1 MAVSYSL
8 MSSEEM
14 KLLMKV
20 ERTWASPIGLV
31 LHPEF
36 FTIDDCELGSQCLE
50 TCCRVKPPDR
60 DPFEAPIH
68 FRTTHLNIP
77 DPAVDPRN
85 RWPIAAILP
94 KTDEEA
100 VPLGTQI
107 LVNQET
113 MQKVGMVSTS
123 GKNPFEP
130 YGKLKVYLD
139 DERET
144 PNGWRRVYWPDEA
157 IKLLEAGQVIEI
169 SLDHDLGDDERGTG
183 YDVVLWIEEAVA
195 TRDFVPPGMSVH
207 SANSSAREKM
217 ERGIAAIKAIHASNQ
232 NKTS

>member
-1 MAVSYSL
+1 
-8 MSSEEM
+8 M
-14 KLLMKV
+14 KPLMKV
-20 ERTWASPIGLV
+20 ERAWASPIGLV

-36 FTIDDCELGSQCLE
+36 FTIDHSDLGSQCLE
-50 TCCRVKPPDR
+50 TRCRVEPPEAE
-60 DPFEAPIH
+60 PFEAPIH
-68 FRTTHLNIP
+68 FRATHLNIP

-94 KTDEEA
+94 ETDEA
-100 VPLGTQI
+100 DVPPGTQI
-107 LVNQET
+107 LVDSET
-113 MQKVGMVSTS
+113 IRRVGAGGHTAKS
-123 GKNPFEP
+123 PFEP

-157 IKLLEAGQVIEI
+157 IELLETGQVKEI

-195 TRDFVPPGMSVH
+195 TRAFAPPTISVH

-217 ERGIAAIKAIHASNQ
+217 ERGIAAIEAIHASNQ
-232 NKTS
+232 HGANKTLDTKT